1 MIIQQMHVLVSLL
14 LCMTDRGCT
23 GIIIAAMKPIEI
35 HMHGKKYRLKPAGLA
50 LIIAGI
56 LVIVIIILLI
66 AAHAKAGKQAA
77 ETTPTP
83 SASAEATYN
92 AAENTIKPSE
102 YNGTILAQ
110 TNDAGQDYIDSTLFI
125 GDSNTARF
133 LAVTNPDTNESFTS
147 LENTIGVVGMGID
160 AITTLPV
167 LDFST
172 GRYTIPSSVEI
183 LQPERIIITFGT
195 NNLSGS
201 STDATGFIKR
211 YETQLQAIVDAY
223 PSVDLIVNSIPPVS
237 EYHSYINV
245 TMTQIDAY
253 NKAIAQMCK
262 DHDWKYLNS
271 AETLKDRKS
280 GYAREGYMV
289 ADGLHLSEEGLKAL
303 FTYIRTHAWITE
315 DDRPRPLAEIP
326 QIIGVPSGLI
336 QTNPLTNEEF
346 TEDPSSGSYEETQ
359 AGCEAMG
366 GQWNSEESKCYWAA
380 PSPTPTAAPTAT
392 PAPTPTSTPAPTPTP
407 TAEVTEPSVPEVT
420 PPSPEPSAQPTQS
433 DEPSVQ
439 PSSEPPASSEP
450 AATNTPAEEIT
461 PSEPAADQET
471 SSDPQPES

>member
-1 MIIQQMHVLVSLL
+1 
-14 LCMTDRGCT
+14 
-23 GIIIAAMKPIEI
+23 MKPIEI
-35 HMHGKKYRLKPAGLA
+35 QIHGKKYRLKPAGLA
-50 LIIAGI
+50 LIIAVI
-56 LVIVIIILLI
+56 LVIVIIILMLV
-66 AAHAKAGKQAA
+66 AHARTSKNA
-77 ETTPTP
+77 EPTP
-83 SASAEATYN
+83 PPTASVQATYN

-133 LAVTNPDTNESFTS
+133 LAVTNPDTGESFAA

-195 NNLSGS
+195 NNLTGS
-201 STDATGFIKR
+201 STDASSFIER

-237 EYHSYINV
+237 EYRSYTNV

-271 AETLKDRKS
+271 AEALKDRKS

-303 FTYIRTHAWITE
+303 FTYIRTHAWITD
-315 DDRPRPLAEIP
+315 DDRPKPLAEIP

-366 GQWNSEESKCYWAA
+366 GQWNSMENKCYWTA
-380 PSPTPTAAPTAT
+380 PSPTPTAE
-392 PAPTPTSTPAPTPTP
+392 PTPTPAATIEPTPTP
-407 TAEVTEPSVPEVT
+407 TPSPTPEVT
-420 PPSPEPSAQPTQS
+420 AEPSAPEPTA
-433 DEPSVQ
+433 EPNTDPVSTPEATPESTPEAT
-439 PSSEPPASSEP
+439 PSPTSAES
-450 AATNTPAEEIT
+450 PAEV
-461 PSEPAADQET
+461 SVPAEAAQ
-471 SSDPQPES
+471 QPEGDAPVTP